1 MVEIGADCQT
11 HPQHVVQKCSE
22 DLHNIPDVGMI
33 NIFLYLT
40 SIWQWPTKPLKSIK
54 TISVTN
60 CMKTIISTKL
70 TVTIGKNV
78 CNAELPYQRN
88 KPK

>member
-33 NIFLYLT
+33 NILISNKYLAMANQTPQKYKDYISYQLYEDHH
-40 SIWQWPTKPLKSIK
+40 I
-54 TISVTN
+54 
-60 CMKTIISTKL
+60 
-70 TVTIGKNV
+70 
-78 CNAELPYQRN
+78 N
-88 KPK
+88 KVNSHHW